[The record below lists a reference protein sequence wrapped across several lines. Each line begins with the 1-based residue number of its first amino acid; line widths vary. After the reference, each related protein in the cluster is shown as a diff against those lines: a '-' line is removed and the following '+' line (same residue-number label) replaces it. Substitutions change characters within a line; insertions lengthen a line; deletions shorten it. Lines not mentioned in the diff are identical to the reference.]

1 VYHISADSRFEEEV
15 ELTFEHFA
23 ELETEMDT
31 SAMTFFRAESIPTVT
46 EGGQE
51 FIFTP
56 MEGGKFAVGG
66 SHCTLVARA
75 PSTFQLKHSALCLP
89 EPGSLLK
96 YESVTLC
103 CALIPMKCEML
114 DMLLLLCL

>member
-1 VYHISADSRFEEEV
+1 VYHISANSPFDKEV

-23 ELETEMDT
+23 ELETENDVNQ
-31 SAMTFFRAESIPTVT
+31 MTLFRAESVPTVT
-46 EGGQE
+46 EDGKE

-56 MEGGKFAVGG
+56 IEGGQFEVGG